1 MDALN
6 WGVCE
11 SLGKKVAYFG
21 WYTWTCTYTCMSS
34 IRRRKYIQNN
44 PKRSKKISKRTK
56 HNADHSPQT
65 NLIVGAIESTS
76 FTPLIFGTADTH
88 LSFFLFRYRRSFP
101 LFSVYK
107 HTSFFLF
114 FLFSILYSLFS
125 SPFSRSETLK
135 YPVCSLQS
143 AQTCNVLCL
152 ISRRTYKLYLVTSG
166 FPFYFEIP
174 NYILSHPPNLQLNPL
189 HTMRDTPS
197 KFIEILDPKD
207 SSLRMSDSDVR
218 LEDVL
223 ADHEATINSRAR
235 SSTQSSAKPDKP
247 PSRRNSTSP
256 TPRWKRLSNIL
267 GQPRRNS

>member
-114 FLFSILYSLFS
+114 SILYSLLHS
-125 SPFSRSETLK
+125 LALK
-135 YPVCSLQS
+135 HSNIQSAVCSQP
-143 AQTCNVLCL
+143 
-152 ISRRTYKLYLVTSG
+152 R
-166 FPFYFEIP
+166 P
-174 NYILSHPPNLQLNPL
+174 
-189 HTMRDTPS
+189 
-197 KFIEILDPKD
+197 
-207 SSLRMSDSDVR
+207 
-218 LEDVL
+218 
-223 ADHEATINSRAR
+223 ATFFVSSRAEP
-235 SSTQSSAKPDKP
+235 T
-247 PSRRNSTSP
+247 NYTS
-256 TPRWKRLSNIL
+256 
-267 GQPRRNS
+267 